1 MTLQV
6 SIGLSRLASTA
17 AAVDE
22 IREQTKAEI
31 ELDDHGMRRLYMP

>member
-1 MTLQV
+1 LG
-6 SIGLSRLASTA
+6 SRRLASTT

-22 IREQTKAEI
+22 IREQTKTEI